1 MQVRASYSIYLHSFF
16 FFFYS
21 PFCSDF
27 HFIIPFLFFSFLL
40 FSCLPLIFFFSPL
53 FSSFSLL
60 FFCSGDLMLRFL
72 MECQARRT
80 FLSQLVQ
87 PVLLII
93 PTFQILRIPIQQI
106 KWILVRECNRIL
118 CFYENGIFFGIL
130 QYFKFSRRLSLS
142 FNFFWNYTILI
153 ILISN

>member
-1 MQVRASYSIYLHSFF
+1 MMTNYYFCTLSLSQFLQYLTLSPYFLDLL
-16 FFFYS
+16 FFYS

-93 PTFQILRIPIQQI
+93 PTYQIPRIPIQQI
-106 KWILVRECNRIL
+106 KWILVRECN
-118 CFYENGIFFGIL
+118 
-130 QYFKFSRRLSLS
+130 
-142 FNFFWNYTILI
+142 
-153 ILISN
+153 